1 MKKVVWVFALII
13 LVFLGDRVGG
23 WVCEKLTENSQFR
36 YSRIYNGNLEA
47 ELLFVGNSRGLM
59 FYQPHV
65 EETVGL
71 STLNISYN
79 GMPIDLANVII
90 QDHFEKNVLP
100 KTMLIDVTMCDRQ
113 NQSLIS
119 GFSPYRAYS
128 ERLEQ
133 LIKQNAPKSYYG
145 GGLSHLFLYNNE
157 IFQRALYYLNK
168 SDEDWLIDREMNQ
181 NLVDLIKA
189 EKEYTIT
196 TNGYLLNSLT
206 ELVQTAKNH
215 EIDVKLVVNPYYPPF
230 AAKITNLEDFIN
242 QVEDRTSLKV
252 YDYSMAYNNV
262 KGFGDY
268 QHLNKFGSIEYL
280 NILIEDG
287 ILPSKQ
293 KKLSSLPN

>member
-1 MKKVVWVFALII
+1 MKKVVWVFVLII
-13 LVFLGDRVGG
+13 LVFLGDRVWG

-36 YSRIYNGNLEA
+36 YSRIYNGDLDA

-65 EETVGL
+65 EETAGL

-90 QDHFEKNVLP
+90 QDHFEQNVLP
-100 KTMLIDVTMCDRQ
+100 KTMIIDVTMCDRQ

-128 ERLEQ
+128 ERLGQ

-196 TNGYLLNSLT
+196 TNDYLLNSLT

-252 YDYSMAYNNV
+252 YDYSMAYNNI

-293 KKLSSLPN
+293 KKLTSLPN

>member
-1 MKKVVWVFALII
+1 M
-13 LVFLGDRVGG
+13 
-23 WVCEKLTENSQFR
+23 CEKLTENSQFR

-90 QDHFEKNVLP
+90 QDHFEQNVLP
-100 KTMLIDVTMCDRQ
+100 KTMIIDVTMCDRQ